1 MIKEHV
7 ERYGTE
13 GGRAINEGDWE
24 AYGDFFSEDLV
35 MRTPAIPGISRGR
48 EARVSLVQGMM
59 AAVPDGHVE
68 MVRSIVQGDRACLE
82 WHWTGTNVDVPY
94 CMVVRFEDG
103 RIAEINEYYDQL
115 GM

>member
-7 ERYGTE
+7 ERYATE

-82 WHWTGTNVDVPY
+82 WHWTGTNVDGRS
-94 CMVVRFEDG
+94 VR
-103 RIAEINEYYDQL
+103 RRPNRRDQRVL
-115 GM
+115 RPTGNVTSG